1 MDFKTAFLNGILEE
15 EVYMTQP
22 EGFEDPTN
30 IGKVCKLNKAIY
42 GLKQA
47 SMSWNLRFNQV
58 VKEFGF
64 IRNEEECCV
73 HKKVS
78 AWKQD
83 CFSHIVS
90 GWHTPHGKYIPMLES
105 VKTYLGKNF
114 SMKDLGE
121 A

>member
-90 GWHTPHGKYIPMLES
+90 G
-105 VKTYLGKNF
+105 
-114 SMKDLGE
+114 
-121 A
+121 